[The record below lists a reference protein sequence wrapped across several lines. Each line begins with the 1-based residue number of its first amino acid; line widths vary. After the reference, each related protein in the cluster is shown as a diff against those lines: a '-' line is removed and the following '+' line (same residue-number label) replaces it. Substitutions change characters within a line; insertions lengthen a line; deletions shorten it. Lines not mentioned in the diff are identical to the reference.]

1 AGIVARNSLRFQGQ
15 QEDEET
21 GLHYNRHRYYDPVS
35 GRFVSKD
42 PIGLAGGINFFQYA
56 ENPTGW
62 IDPLGLARCPTSRAA
77 RREAMRQAGIPTS
90 QQPISQSRNASGLE
104 YRYEVPQAGGGKI
117 QATVQ
122 QQTMDVSHQD
132 DPHWEAGK
140 VKIDP
145 ISGET
150 RMNDYGRPKIAN
162 PKGKAYYGDCP

>member
-1 AGIVARNSLRFQGQ
+1 
-15 QEDEET
+15 
-21 GLHYNRHRYYDPVS
+21 
-35 GRFVSKD
+35 
-42 PIGLAGGINFFQYA
+42 
-56 ENPTGW
+56 
-62 IDPLGLARCPTSRAA
+62 
-77 RREAMRQAGIPTS
+77 MRQAGIPTS

-104 YRYEVPQAGGGKI
+104 YRYEIAQAGGGKI
-117 QATVQ
+117 QVTVQ